1 MVVATATHSC
11 VGKAITVIHL
21 LFGFQVLSYNVSSK
35 ENSER
40 APVIHS
46 HYNPL
51 NITFNGSPCILFW
64 ARRIMI
70 KFQNRTQLDLTD
82 KTFGV
87 HATVDVADSNCS
99 EENAM

>member
-1 MVVATATHSC
+1 MQIVN
-11 VGKAITVIHL
+11 
-21 LFGFQVLSYNVSSK
+21 YNGSSK

-40 APVIHS
+40 ESVIHT
-46 HYNPL
+46 HYSPL
-51 NITFNGSPCILFW
+51 NITVNGSHCILFW

-70 KFQNRTQLDLTD
+70 RFQNHTQLDLTD